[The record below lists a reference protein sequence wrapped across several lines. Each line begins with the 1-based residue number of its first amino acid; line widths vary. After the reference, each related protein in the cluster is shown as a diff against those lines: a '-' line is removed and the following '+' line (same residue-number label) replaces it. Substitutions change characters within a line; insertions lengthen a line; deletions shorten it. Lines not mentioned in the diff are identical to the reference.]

1 MNFPNRIIKPGETDT
16 KIVKAIQQRLMEL
29 GIGNLEGTGTFGPK
43 TTSAVKQ
50 FQSTHRDK
58 EGNLLLA
65 DGKVGS
71 VTWEVL
77 FGEDSVPVPEDPPN
91 ALLNEALKAAAGQVG
106 VMEDPPG
113 SNKGEMVNK
122 YLACVDCD
130 PGNFWCAAF
139 VYWCFNEAAKNLSR
153 KNPLFKTAGCLDHW
167 NNTTAKKILAADA
180 LNKPSL
186 VKPGAIFIIDHGGG
200 HGHTGIVEKLAGG
213 FLQTLEGNSNPSG
226 SSNGIGVFRLTN
238 RKINSINKGFIAYS

>member
-1 MNFPNRIIKPGETDT
+1 
-16 KIVKAIQQRLMEL
+16 
-29 GIGNLEGTGTFGPK
+29 
-43 TTSAVKQ
+43 
-50 FQSTHRDK
+50 
-58 EGNLLLA
+58 
-65 DGKVGS
+65 
-71 VTWEVL
+71 
-77 FGEDSVPVPEDPPN
+77 
-91 ALLNEALKAAAGQVG
+91 
-106 VMEDPPG
+106 
-113 SNKGEMVNK
+113 
-122 YLACVDCD
+122 
-130 PGNFWCAAF
+130 
-139 VYWCFNEAAKNLSR
+139 
-153 KNPLFKTAGCLDHW
+153 LFKTAGCLDHW